1 MWEVKV
7 IKLGASVGSRED
19 LKGGKNCHMTVL
31 PLRRRKSGNMD
42 LKKEMSPYWHKIDA
56 TCQCKE
62 TSS

>member
-19 LKGGKNCHMTVL
+19 LKGGKNFHMTVL

-42 LKKEMSPYWHKIDA
+42 LKKEMSPYWH
-56 TCQCKE
+56 
-62 TSS
+62 